1 MKRVMAIIKPFKVD
15 DVKTA
20 LQAAGVQG
28 ATLTQV
34 HGHARHRGHTE
45 HYRGAEYRAEFSPAA
60 QLELLVEDHEVDGV
74 VSAIVTSARTGE
86 LGDGK
91 VVVQTIEDVIR
102 IRTGEAGPAAL

>member
-20 LQAAGVQG
+20 LQAVGVQG
-28 ATLTQV
+28 ATLTQA

-60 QLELLVEDHEVDGV
+60 QLELLVEDHQVDGV
-74 VSAIVTSARTGE
+74 VNAIVLSARTGD

-91 VVVQTIEDVIR
+91 IVVQSIEDVVR
-102 IRTGEAGPAAL
+102 IRTGEIGAAAL